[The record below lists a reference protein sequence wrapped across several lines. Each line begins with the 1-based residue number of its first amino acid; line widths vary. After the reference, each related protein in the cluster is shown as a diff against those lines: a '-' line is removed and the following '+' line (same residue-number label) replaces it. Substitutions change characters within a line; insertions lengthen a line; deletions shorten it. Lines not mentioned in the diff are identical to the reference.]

1 MKKMLSVG
9 TLLSALILT
18 GCNVSE
24 KQIEEALVKNP
35 DIIVKVIEANPG
47 KIMGALQNAA
57 GKAREEL
64 AKQREEEESKRF
76 EESFSNPLVPKIR
89 EDETVRG
96 TKGAPIVI
104 VEYSDFQC
112 PFCTRGFQ
120 TVKELL
126 NKYEGKVQFIYKH
139 LPLSFHKQAMIA
151 AQYYEAIRLQNA
163 QKAFDFHDEVFAQQ
177 QKLQLGESFLDK
189 IAKKVGADMT
199 KLKKDVNSESVMKRI
214 QEDQEEAAE
223 FGMQGT
229 PGFLVNG
236 VPVRGAYP
244 VDHFE
249 KIISKLQEMGKIK
262 I

>member
-1 MKKMLSVG
+1 MKKMLFVG
-9 TLLSALILT
+9 TLLSALTFT

-35 DIIVKVIEANPG
+35 DILVKVIEANPA
-47 KIMGALQNAA
+47 KVMGALQNAA

-64 AKQREEEESKRF
+64 SKQREEEESKRF

-89 EDETVRG
+89 DDESVRG

-120 TVKELL
+120 TVQEIMK
-126 NKYEGKVQFIYKH
+126 KYEGKVQFIYKH

-151 AQYYEAIRLQNA
+151 AQYFEAIRLQDA
-163 QKAFDFHDEVFAQQ
+163 KKAFEFHDQVFANQ
-177 QKLQLGESFLDK
+177 QKLQMGESFLDK
-189 IAKKVGADMT
+189 IAKNVGADMK
-199 KLKKDVNSESVMKRI
+199 KLKADVNSEKVMKRI

-244 VDHFE
+244 LDHFD
-249 KIISKLQEMGKIK
+249 KIIAKLKEMGKIN